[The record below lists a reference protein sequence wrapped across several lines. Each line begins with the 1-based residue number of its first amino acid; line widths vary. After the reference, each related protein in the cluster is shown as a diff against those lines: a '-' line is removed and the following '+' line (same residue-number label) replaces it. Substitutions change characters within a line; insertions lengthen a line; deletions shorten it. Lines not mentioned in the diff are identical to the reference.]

1 MHSKSD
7 LDSALFT
14 STPGERRAAAQRLE
28 QERAEARRRELDE
41 QTSMNNQ
48 PQDRIRIWERLHA
61 LALPAS
67 QSHPLVK
74 VIAAQ
79 THLSVSDVCAEQER
93 RRGATNTEQP
103 VV

>member
-41 QTSMNNQ
+41 QTSMNNH
-48 PQDRIRIWERLHA
+48 PRDRIRIWERLHA
-61 LALPAS
+61 LTLPTS

-79 THLSVSDVCAEQER
+79 THLSVGDVRAEQER

-103 VV
+103 AV